1 MKRVQRIARK
11 WLMLRIDSR
20 TNVSIRITIYFSSMI
35 DIIQKIWI
43 IALISVKYVFGLV
56 RYYTE
61 IIWI

>member
-20 TNVSIRITIYFSSMI
+20 TNVSIRITIYFSSMF

-43 IALISVKYVFGLV
+43 IALISGKYVFGLV